1 MQRPCWLGEKQGG
14 RRSLGRG
21 VKGQGRADSACPGRT
36 WEAWKGSEQSG
47 DAKLTEGVPGGPV
60 VETLH
65 LNPGGTGLVPGRGTK
80 IYTRR
85 EARLKGEKKKPT
97 EILTPSFWSGHQQG

>member
-1 MQRPCWLGEKQGG
+1 M
-14 RRSLGRG
+14 
-21 VKGQGRADSACPGRT
+21 
-36 WEAWKGSEQSG
+36 
-47 DAKLTEGVPGGPV
+47 TEGVPSRPV

-85 EARLKGEKKKPT
+85 EARLKGKKKKPT
-97 EILTPSFWSGHQQG
+97 GDFNTILLEWASARVRAERPQGSLLQVRDGSGLEEEERGQTMNIF